1 MRLEGE
7 VEAWLAPGMELVLAA
22 DGAEAGGPFEVRA
35 AAPGRREEWR
45 VTLTGVD
52 DRDASEALRGR
63 AVFVAAEVL
72 AELPEGEFYAYQ
84 VVGCQLEDEQG
95 RPVGRVTGVWE
106 TGADVLVVA
115 AEGGAEHL
123 VPVALLRDVDPEAAR
138 AVAEIP
144 PGLLDGD

>member
-22 DGAEAGGPFEVRA
+22 DGAEAGRPFEVRA

-115 AEGGAEHL
+115 AEDGAEHL